1 MLRTIEKILRS
12 YDWYEIIL
20 EVAVIWLCVYLVVR
34 FLKGTR
40 GAGVIKGFAILLV
53 LVTLA
58 IQVMGQGSDVFGRL
72 KFM

>member
-1 MLRTIEKILRS
+1 MLPPIEKILRS

-40 GAGVIKGFAILLV
+40 GAGVIKGFAILDRKSV
-53 LVTLA
+53 V
-58 IQVMGQGSDVFGRL
+58 
-72 KFM
+72 